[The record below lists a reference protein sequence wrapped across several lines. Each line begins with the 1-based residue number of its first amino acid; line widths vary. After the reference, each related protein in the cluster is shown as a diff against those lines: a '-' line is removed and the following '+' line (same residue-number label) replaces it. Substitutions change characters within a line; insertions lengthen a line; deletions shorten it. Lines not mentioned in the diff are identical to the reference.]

1 MELAVIPSKNTILL
15 RALVNLA
22 LGAVLLIWP
31 GLTLLVLVY
40 AFAINILILGLAT
53 LFEPAFDKKRSA
65 LLTTV
70 LGLAGVVAGIYLV
83 AKPGITADLIGLIIA
98 IWVIVFGVTDIY
110 LGFSGQG
117 ADKGNWLFVL
127 VGILSVLLGIFV
139 LASPVGGILSIIWLI
154 GWYSVI
160 AGFVLG
166 ILGLLFYPKSKK

>member
-15 RALVNLA
+15 RALVNLI
-22 LGAVLLIWP
+22 LGAILLIWP

-40 AFAINILILGLAT
+40 AFAINILIVGLAT

-70 LGLAGVVAGIYLV
+70 LGLAGIVAGIYLV
-83 AKPGITADLIGLIIA
+83 AKPGITAELIGLLIA
-98 IWVIVFGVTDIY
+98 LWVIVFGITDIY
-110 LGFSGQG
+110 LGFSGKG
-117 ADKGNWLFVL
+117 AEKGNWLFVV
-127 VGILSVLLGIFV
+127 VGILSVLLGIYV
-139 LASPVGGILSIIWLI
+139 LSAPIGGILSIIWII

-166 ILGLLFYPKSKK
+166 ILGLLFYPKSK